1 MAQLVKTK
9 PLQTTDLIDFED
21 FLEIPQY
28 FANKTYDTTAISQD
42 KYPNFS
48 YILYIENLIKN
59 NYTFN

>member
-42 KYPNFS
+42 KYPKFL
-48 YILYIENLIKN
+48 LYTVHGELD
-59 NYTFN
+59 